1 MSSMKIFLGA
11 DHGGFAM
18 KELTK
23 RWFKGMGTE
32 IIDVGAESLEAEDD
46 YVDYATKVVRE
57 VRRDPSSRGL
67 LFCRNG
73 MGMVIVGNRIAG
85 VRCGLAFDLEAVRR
99 ARTDDDI
106 NCLSVP
112 SDYVTFEKAKE
123 MIEVF
128 LKTEKSGE
136 ARYTRRLKK
145 IAEIN

>member
-1 MSSMKIFLGA
+1 MKIYLGA

-18 KELTK
+18 KELAK
-23 RWFKGMGTE
+23 QWFKGMGTE
-32 IIDVGAESLEAEDD
+32 VIDVGAESLEAEDD

-57 VRRDPSSRGL
+57 VRRDPSSRGV

-73 MGMVIVGNRIAG
+73 MGMVIAGNRIAG
-85 VRCGLAFDLEAVRR
+85 VRCGLAFDIEAVRR

-136 ARYTRRLKK
+136 ARYARRLKK